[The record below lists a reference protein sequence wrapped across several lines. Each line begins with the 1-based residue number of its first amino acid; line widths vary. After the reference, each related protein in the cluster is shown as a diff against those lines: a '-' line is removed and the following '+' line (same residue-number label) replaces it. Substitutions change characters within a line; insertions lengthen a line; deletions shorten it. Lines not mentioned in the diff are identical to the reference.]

1 MTNRGGGTFL
11 TVTTRPLGQVF
22 NIAPVSAAET
32 ENGGFAARGS
42 YLSTGIENV
51 GGTHSG
57 WAKEADIFRS
67 VPAALAVCLGRA
79 LKKVGKGEHAVS
91 FFFRC
96 LFVKTADLRPHNF
109 DGKCLPRPPPQG

>member
-42 YLSTGIENV
+42 YLSTGIEYV

-79 LKKVGKGEHAVS
+79 LKKAGKGERRGA
-91 FFFRC
+91 
-96 LFVKTADLRPHNF
+96 
-109 DGKCLPRPPPQG
+109 

>member
-91 FFFRC
+91 FFFSVSFRENGRSAPTQ
-96 LFVKTADLRPHNF
+96 F
-109 DGKCLPRPPPQG
+109 